1 MLLSRKLW
9 FSDKE
14 CRICGKRSPLVS
26 EAIGVCLECLRSDP
40 KAVEVALEGHRRE
53 RLSLGLPPE
62 PPRRGRTAAG
72 SPRAAWATA
81 GSLRTKGAG

>member
-9 FSDKE
+9 FSEKE
-14 CRICGKRSPLVS
+14 CRVCGKRSPLVS

-62 PPRRGRTAAG
+62 PPRD
-72 SPRAAWATA
+72 P
-81 GSLRTKGAG
+81 KGLPCGLCALGCRIPEGG